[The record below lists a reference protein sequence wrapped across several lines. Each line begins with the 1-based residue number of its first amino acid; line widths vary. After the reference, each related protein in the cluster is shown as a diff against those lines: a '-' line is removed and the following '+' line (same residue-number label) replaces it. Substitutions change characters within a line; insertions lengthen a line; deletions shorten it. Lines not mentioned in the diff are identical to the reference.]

1 MSIVT
6 ATSWQ
11 HDFGVNRTGYPG
23 FFSNKDDLSITVPQ
37 THVLRQAF
45 DQLELDGILCYEN
58 TPLIYFKQVA
68 EIHQNEALQLH
79 RKFWNHGGAPILV
92 LIAQD
97 KVHIYS
103 GMVRPKPI
111 ENASATPACLIEALN
126 RVPTGLQHFLIS
138 VESGAYFQEHAHS
151 FDSNNRVDHDLLVN
165 LRDTREMLHDR
176 AQKGFPLD
184 LLDTVLCRLVFTC
197 YLFDR
202 DVIGRKYLSDLEIT
216 DCKHLRDVLNIR
228 PLRTARSTLYKL
240 FRKLG
245 EDFNGDLFSDYIN
258 DEERHINDKHIQ
270 TLCDFFHGTQVRTGQ
285 GNFWPYDFGYIPI
298 ETISAIYEHF
308 LKSEDLKN
316 GAFYTPRFLAEVVL
330 DTALEGIEPLI
341 GKTYFDPACGSG
353 IFLVGLF
360 NRIATEWMRVNPNAR
375 NDRKAKELM
384 ALLRKSLF
392 GIDENPTACRIA
404 AFSLYLAY
412 LDQLSPRDIQELQRK
427 GQALPCLV
435 ANPADHS
442 TKDTSAPLSNIQCAD
457 FFSESPGFSHTVDL
471 IIGNPPWGSL
481 ASDTTLAGQWC
492 SKNQKPI
499 PDKQVSAA
507 FVWKATDHVNAKGSI
522 CFVLPHGTLFN
533 HSSTAIKFQKAW
545 AGLHRIDR
553 VLNLTD
559 LRFFMFRE
567 ANHPAIVV
575 RYRKE
580 APDVHSDSIEYWT
593 PKVDWPAIQAEI
605 ITVTPADR
613 TNIEVRELLN
623 DLDTRDAPQVW
634 NRYFWG
640 SPRDLRLLD
649 KLCAFPRLRDHVR
662 ASSEKNTSK
671 RWVRA
676 EGFQPL
682 GINDQL
688 EKAKRVELPSRDFIT
703 AKSSDIDLL
712 LQPDDCEKL
721 ASQSVLVRQKS
732 NTNTEIFRAPHVLIT
747 KGFRRIAF
755 ANFDVSFQSAVRGIH
770 GPVEDRK
777 LLMFLAAY
785 LRTDLARYFTFHTS
799 SNWGVYRPEVHVEE
813 FLRLPLPLPDQLDDS
828 QRGQQIV
835 DEVARILDVISMQS
849 TSNFLRRR
857 NAIQSASV
865 EIEPLID
872 EYFDI
877 QPLERLLIADTI
889 NVIVP
894 SVQPTLNRMPV
905 PTLRTCTREQCT
917 VYTEQVCSILNKW
930 ARSSEYIVRGNSKV
944 SSTLGVGVVMLEKCR
959 QSSVSETTPQIEND
973 LLQVLQKIRNTIPT
987 HQGAINPIRS
997 VMLFDENR
1005 LYILKSAAQFHW
1017 TKTAALND
1025 ADTLAATLLTHTPRE
1040 TA

>member
-1 MSIVT
+1 MGVVT

-11 HDFGVNRTGYPG
+11 RDFGIDRAGYPG
-23 FFSNKDDLSITVPQ
+23 FFSNKHELGITVSQ

-45 DQLELDGILCYEN
+45 EQLELDGILCSEN
-58 TPLIYFKQVA
+58 TPLIYFKQVT
-68 EIHQNEALQLH
+68 EIQQNEALQLH

-97 KVHIYS
+97 EVHVYS
-103 GMVRPKPI
+103 GMTRPEPADKV
-111 ENASATPACLIEALN
+111 SVTPACLIDTLN
-126 RVPTGLQHFLIS
+126 RVPKGLQHFLIS
-138 VESGAYFQEHAHS
+138 VESGAYFQKYAHS
-151 FDSNNRVDHDLLVN
+151 FNSNNRVDHDLLVN
-165 LRDTREMLHDR
+165 LRDTREILQKQ
-176 AQKGFPLD
+176 AQSDFPLD
-184 LLDTVLCRLVFTC
+184 LLDALLCRLVFTC

-216 DCKHLRDVLNIR
+216 DCKHLRDILNIR
-228 PLRTARSTLYKL
+228 PLRAAQSALYKL

-245 EDFNGDLFSDYIN
+245 EDFNGDLFSDNIN
-258 DEERHINDKHIQ
+258 EEEQHINDKHIQ
-270 TLCDFFHGTQVRTGQ
+270 TLCEFFHGTQMRTGQ
-285 GNFWPYDFGYIPI
+285 SNFWPYDFEYIPI

-308 LKSEDLKN
+308 LKSEELKN

-360 NRIATEWMRVNPNAR
+360 NRLASEWMRINPNAR

-384 ALLRKSLF
+384 ALLRNSLF
-392 GIDENPTACRIA
+392 GIDKNPTACRIA

-412 LDQLSPRDIQELQRK
+412 LDQLSPRDIQEIQRK
-427 GQALPCLV
+427 GQALPRLV
-435 ANPADHS
+435 TNSTAHS
-442 TKDTSAPLSNIQCAD
+442 TKDTPSPFGNIQCAD
-457 FFSESPGFSHTVDL
+457 FFLEAPGFSNTFDL
-471 IIGNPPWGSL
+471 VIGNPPWGSL

-492 SKNQKPI
+492 ANNQKPV

-507 FVWKATDHVNAKGSI
+507 FVWKATNHISAKGSI
-522 CFVLPHGTLFN
+522 CFVLPHGALFN

-545 AGLHRIDR
+545 ASLHRIDR

-567 ANHPAIVV
+567 AIHPAIVV

-580 APDVHSDSIEYWT
+580 PPDVHSSRIEYWT
-593 PKVDWPAIQAEI
+593 PKADWPAIQAEI
-605 ITVTPADR
+605 ITVNPAER
-613 TNIEVRELLN
+613 TIIEVRELLN
-623 DLDTRDAPQVW
+623 DLDSRDAPQIW
-634 NRYFWG
+634 SRHFWG
-640 SPRDLRLLD
+640 SPRDLRFLD
-649 KLCAFPRLRDHVR
+649 RLCSFPRLRDHVR
-662 ASSEKNTSK
+662 ASSEKNTPK

-682 GINDQL
+682 GSNDKP
-688 EKAKRVELPSRDFIT
+688 EKAKRVELPSRTFIT
-703 AKSSDIDLL
+703 AKSNAIDLI

-721 ASQSVLVRQKS
+721 TTQSVLVRQKS

-747 KGFRRIAF
+747 KGFRRVAF
-755 ANFDVSFQSAVRGIH
+755 ADFDVSFRHAVRGIH

-785 LRTDLARYFTFHTS
+785 LRTDLARYFMFHTS

-813 FLRLPLPLPDQLDDS
+813 ILRLPLPLPDWFDDS
-828 QRGQQIV
+828 QSRQHIV
-835 DEVARILDVISMQS
+835 DEVARIFDVVSKKS
-849 TSNFLRRR
+849 ALSFLSRSN
-857 NAIQSASV
+857 IIHEASL
-865 EIEPLID
+865 EIELLID
-872 EYFDI
+872 NYFDI
-877 QPLERLLIADTI
+877 QPSERLLIADTI

-894 SVQPTLNRMPV
+894 SVQPKPNRMPV
-905 PTLRTCTREQCT
+905 PTLRTCTSEQCT
-917 VYTEQVCSILNKW
+917 VYTEQICSILNKW
-930 ARSSEYIVRGNSKV
+930 AKSSNYTVRGNSMI
-944 SSTLGVGVVMLEKCR
+944 SSTLGVGAVVLEKCH
-959 QSSVSETTPQIEND
+959 QSSVTETIPQIKME

-987 HQGAINPIRS
+987 HHGTINPTRS

-1005 LYILKSAAQFHW
+1005 LYILKSATQTHW

-1025 ADTLAATLLTHTPRE
+1025 ADTLAATILKHTPRE